1 MKFAWLALTVFIAVG
16 IFVSSSISGEYSGYA
31 SMAVA
36 ETFRRVLQIEYDT
49 ISAATLNFILRKF
62 SHLVVYFALSFCLAN
77 YLKFI
82 TESRRNLF
90 LAAWLL
96 ASAYGVID
104 EIHQYFVPGRHS
116 DAWDWVANT
125 LGSMLGAVAIMLI
138 MRKRSQNAGNFGAE
152 C

>member
-104 EIHQYFVPGRHS
+104 EIHQYFVPGRVMTAS
-116 DAWDWVANT
+116 D
-125 LGSMLGAVAIMLI
+125 MLI
-138 MRKRSQNAGNFGAE
+138 NAVGAAAGVAAVLLWLRRRGKLGGAM
-152 C
+152 